1 MNTRLLAIALLVPA
15 ALFVISCSSDDKK
28 DSQSNPGNNAQGVP
42 TVIPLTTGTPETRL
56 ATPNATVLAAGTTTP
71 SATGSPGAAGTP
83 SASGTPGASSSASGS
98 TVTVPFPFENAVQAR
113 ESLLGNARFGPP
125 MDDLDKSDPVDLKA
139 YPGWARTYPTL
150 RLVGSGVNATPQTV
164 SVYRNVLQDK
174 QTASASNP
182 KVIVFTVMDT
192 KGACAAGVIRGFPTY
207 SDYAPVDIGSSP
219 CNASAA
225 VAVLRK

>member
-1 MNTRLLAIALLVPA
+1 MKTRLLAIALLIPA
-15 ALFVISCSSDDKK
+15 ALFVISCGSDDKK
-28 DSQSNPGNNAQGVP
+28 EGLSNGGNNAQGVAS
-42 TVIPLTTGTPETRL
+42 VMPLTTGTPELRI
-56 ATPNATVLAAGTTTP
+56 ATPNATVLSAGTTTP
-71 SATGSPGAAGTP
+71 SASGTPRPAGTP
-83 SASGTPGASSSASGS
+83 AASATPGASSSASGS
-98 TVTVPFPFENAVQAR
+98 TITVTFPFDNAIQAR

-139 YPGWARTYPTL
+139 YPGWARTYPAL
-150 RLVGSGVNATPQTV
+150 RLVGSSVNATPQTV
-164 SVYRNVLQDK
+164 SVFRNTLQEK

-192 KGACAAGVIRGFPTY
+192 KDVCAAGVIRGYPTY
-207 SDYAPVDIGSSP
+207 SDYAPIDIGSSP

>member
-1 MNTRLLAIALLVPA
+1 MSTRLLAIALLIPA
-15 ALFVISCSSDDKK
+15 VLFAIACSSDDKK

-42 TVIPLTTGTPETRL
+42 TVVPLTTGTPELRL
-56 ATPNATVLAAGTTTP
+56 ATPNATVLSGGTTTP
-71 SATGSPGAAGTP
+71 SAAGTP
-83 SASGTPGASSSASGS
+83 GSTGTPGASSSASGS

-125 MDDLDKSDPVDLKA
+125 MDDLDKSDPVDPKA
-139 YPGWARTYPTL
+139 YPGWARTYPSL

-164 SVYRNVLQDK
+164 SVFRNTLQEK

-182 KVIVFTVMDT
+182 KVIVFTVMDS

-225 VAVLRK
+225 IAVLRR